1 MGTFPSI
8 GSIIRGSPV
17 SSPRFDSTS
26 EAHPESGDPRPARP
40 PTIVDV
46 AGRAGVS
53 KSLVSRVMRGERA
66 VSASSRDAVIAAAES
81 LGYRPNAVARSLV
94 QRRTFNVGVMISDL
108 HNVFFAEV
116 LDGLDLAATAGGYR
130 ILITTGNRERDAEA
144 QALEQLLQLR
154 ADGIVLAGARLPPEV
169 VAAAARSVPVAVV
182 GSNFPLTEV
191 DVVVNDDVRGGE
203 LAVEH
208 LAGLGHVCIAMID
221 GGEGAGAG
229 DRRAGYES
237 AMRRLGLGLHMRV
250 ESADFTE
257 AGGREGIRRL
267 LGSGPRP
274 TAVFASNDL
283 AAVGALNAVEEAG
296 YEVPGDV
303 SLVGY
308 DNTALAALRH
318 ISLTTINQPR
328 QRIGELAMAALLRRI
343 EHPTARARRQVLPPD
358 LVVRATT
365 APPPP

>member
-17 SSPRFDSTS
+17 SSARFDSTS
-26 EAHPESGDPRPARP
+26 AAHAGFGDPLPARP

-116 LDGLDLAATAGGYR
+116 LDGLDLAAAAGGYR

-154 ADGIVLAGARLPPEV
+154 ADGIVLAGARLSPEV

-182 GSNFPLTEV
+182 GSNFPLAEV

-229 DRRAGYES
+229 DRRAGYQS
-237 AMRRLGLGLHMRV
+237 AMRRLGLGRHVRV
-250 ESADFTE
+250 E
-257 AGGREGIRRL
+257 
-267 LGSGPRP
+267 
-274 TAVFASNDL
+274 
-283 AAVGALNAVEEAG
+283 
-296 YEVPGDV
+296 
-303 SLVGY
+303 
-308 DNTALAALRH
+308 
-318 ISLTTINQPR
+318 
-328 QRIGELAMAALLRRI
+328 
-343 EHPTARARRQVLPPD
+343 
-358 LVVRATT
+358 
-365 APPPP
+365 